1 MQGKCC
7 TEYNVVANSTCDYES
22 TLNRSKVLILVI
34 DNDEDNLELTSKLI
48 SYYGFQVMTATNSL
62 KALEIFKQY
71 QPAIVV
77 SELMLPDVD
86 GIGFATCVR
95 AGANETPIIAL
106 TSLPSHLFYEQ
117 TLRAGF
123 NAYIEKPF
131 EFETLEHVLTRC
143 LKLLPSLS

>member
-1 MQGKCC
+1 MQGKYC
-7 TEYNVVANSTCDYES
+7 TKCNVVANSSYDYKS
-22 TLNRSKVLILVI
+22 TFNRSEVLILVI
-34 DNDEDNLELTSKLI
+34 DNDGDNLELTSKLI
-48 SYYGFQVMTATNSL
+48 SYYGFQVMTATNSV

-71 QPAIVV
+71 KPAMVV

-86 GIGFATCVR
+86 GIGFARCVR
-95 AGANETPIIAL
+95 AGANSTPIIAL

-117 TLRAGF
+117 TLRVGF

-143 LKLLPSLS
+143 LSTLR